1 MVSPVCHIEPAGPLQ
16 TLVQE
21 SSGGTWP
28 GRDSPAASLELP
40 SGGQHPGMVRRLQ
53 GNGVR
58 RLKTLHSKPNRTQ
71 SNENLLRQS
80 PLRRPD

>member
-1 MVSPVCHIEPAGPLQ
+1 
-16 TLVQE
+16 
-21 SSGGTWP
+21 
-28 GRDSPAASLELP
+28 
-40 SGGQHPGMVRRLQ
+40 MVRRLQ

-80 PLRRPD
+80 LPRGQGRAQRGPAMGNVKSARRLSSLFFWVDGLSLILKRFLSGA